1 MKMTKLHMR
10 IAAIASAALAS
21 ALLAA
26 CGGSSSAA
34 AANPPPAVVAGLA
47 MPTTV
52 SVVTAT
58 HAN

>member
-1 MKMTKLHMR
+1 MKMTKFHLR
-10 IAAIASAALAS
+10 FAAIATAALAS
-21 ALLAA
+21 SLLAA

-34 AANPPPAVVAGLA
+34 AANPPPAAVTGLA